1 MTRIDETQHR
11 LVAWTNGQ
19 HSERLAA
26 QVLLDAGF
34 ERLDPSHPYGGKDGG
49 RDGVCTR
56 GGRRYVMAVYFP
68 RGPKTFST
76 VKKKLLDDLA
86 TARAHNPDGMVFV
99 TNQEVSLSNRAK
111 LVALAEDIEIVVFHM
126 EMVAA
131 ALDQP
136 HMHSIRQKYLDI
148 VASPPPLN
156 ITLDID
162 GAAHFFVNSEL
173 VRDSLIKLEIE
184 DIKKKSAAARQLSP
198 TDRQRLQVMA
208 RSMGSSG
215 PGTPPTSDQENA
227 TIALIQTRM
236 ERGWPR
242 SENYLAVR
250 AFSGVKFTVGNR
262 AESFLHKVQLVVTFH
277 GALGYEKEDVGTHL
291 LDRLTDP
298 DFEPANWWERNAA
311 GWSSSRLANDPIDFE
326 NVGDDL
332 QVTIDLP
339 EVRPEPVTWT
349 SGTDEIVLVVPPQT
363 DSVRVSWV
371 ATASGYGTAQYGETM
386 SLAVEPVDMREALV
400 RLLKADGGEHG
411 Q

>member
-1 MTRIDETQHR
+1 M
-11 LVAWTNGQ
+11 
-19 HSERLAA
+19 
-26 QVLLDAGF
+26 DAGF

-56 GGRRYVMAVYFP
+56 DGRRYVMAVYFP

-111 LVALAEDIEIVVFHM
+111 LVALAADIEIVVFHM

-148 VASPPPLN
+148 VATPPPLN

-173 VRDSLIKLEIE
+173 VRDSLLELEIE
-184 DIKKKSAAARQLSP
+184 DIKKKSAAARELSP
-198 TDRQRLQVMA
+198 TDRQHFQIMA
-208 RSMGSSG
+208 RAMGSSG
-215 PGTPPTSDQENA
+215 PAAPPTSDQVDSA
-227 TIALIQTRM
+227 IAFVRTRM
-236 ERGWPR
+236 ERAWPR
-242 SENYLAVR
+242 SANYLAVR
-250 AFSGVKFTVGNR
+250 AFSGIKFNVGNR

-277 GALGYEKEDVGTHL
+277 GAHGYEKEDVGTHL
-291 LDRLTDP
+291 LEKLTDP
-298 DFEPANWWERNAA
+298 DLEPANWWEGNASA
-311 GWSSSRLANDPIDFE
+311 WSSPRLADDPIDFE
-326 NVGDDL
+326 NVGEDL
-332 QVTIDLP
+332 HVTIDLP

-349 SGTDEIVLVVPPQT
+349 SGADEIVLVVPAQT

-371 ATASGYGTAQYGETM
+371 ATASGYGTAQYGETIT
-386 SLAVEPVDMREALV
+386 LAVEPIDMSESLV
-400 RLLKADGGEHG
+400 RLLKAGSAEQG